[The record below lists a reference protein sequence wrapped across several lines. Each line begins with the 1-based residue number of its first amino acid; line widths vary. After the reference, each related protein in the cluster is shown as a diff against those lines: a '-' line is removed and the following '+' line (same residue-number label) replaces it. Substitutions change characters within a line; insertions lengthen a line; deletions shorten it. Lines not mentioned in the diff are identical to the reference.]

1 MTTNELMEFCKNL
14 AMLRRWRDEGGS
26 SLDDATLIALTERL
40 RAGRQRVQDV
50 YRTVRDRLEA
60 VLDYGKVALG
70 EEDFLA
76 AKREIDDAPP
86 EPPRKRGRP
95 AKPKTDDLPG
105 QGDLYAYADQAADQ
119 AKAVEDERR
128 VNPDLAL
135 DLEIMQALR
144 KGGRLSTEEIAE
156 HVVRPRLDVA
166 QRIAELETQ
175 GQIRVCQHARGRWE
189 IPPAD
194 HSDYFAPKNGS
205 NPQGGAA
212 GLTQGSESKIDPKE
226 SKPGASAEEDE
237 EIEGGRW
244 APFRVVARQV
254 LTEPTTTKALAGAF
268 RRELK
273 CTLDVASQAI
283 DELVS
288 EGTLVLD
295 GRGKV
300 AVKRDDTDPFVPS
313 PALEEAPL

>member
-14 AMLRRWRDEGGS
+14 AMLRKWRDEGGA
-26 SLDDATLIALTERL
+26 SLDDATMIQLTERL

-86 EPPRKRGRP
+86 EPPKKRGRP

-105 QGDLYAYADQAADQ
+105 QGDLYADQAADQ
-119 AKAVEDERR
+119 AKAVEDERQ

-144 KGGRLSTEEIAE
+144 QGGRLSTEEIAE
-156 HVVRPRLDVA
+156 QAVRPRLDVA
-166 QRIAELETQ
+166 QRIAELEAQ
-175 GQIRVCQHARGRWE
+175 RQIRVCAHARGRWE
-189 IPPAD
+189 IPPVD
-194 HSDYFAPKNGS
+194 HFDYFAPRNGS

-212 GLTQGSESKIDPKE
+212 GLTQRSESKIDPKE

-254 LTEPTTTKALAGAF
+254 LAEPMTTKALAGAF

-273 CTLDVASQAI
+273 CTLDVAAQAV

-295 GRGKV
+295 GKGKV
-300 AVKRDDTDPFVPS
+300 AVKRGDTDPFAAA